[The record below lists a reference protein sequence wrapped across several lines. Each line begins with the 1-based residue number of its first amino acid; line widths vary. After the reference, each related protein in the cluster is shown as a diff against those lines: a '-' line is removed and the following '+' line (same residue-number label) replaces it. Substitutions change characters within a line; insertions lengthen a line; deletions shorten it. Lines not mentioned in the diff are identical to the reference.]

1 MYKLGLTYL
10 VNKFLIDGKDQ
21 PASISVF
28 SGSLSFLLFMLLAPS
43 LLTTAAPVFS
53 ALLWKLWETW
63 LFGEK
68 CSLSSARRRCVQ
80 TGTVG
85 PNPRDGFWVGPG
97 GISSI
102 SSNGLMILFNFI
114 YFHFIGLRGV
124 LFLKIRMTVRDM
136 RKQPLLI
143 CVFTRIS
150 HAVVTTDP
158 HTALAHVR
166 CLAHCLQRAHAHT
179 HPCQLLYKWGDRDS
193 GNSKCLN
200 CWKQGWNLQMYF
212 ESSSSSLY
220 SSVCDCLIRVCIFVY
235 EHMSLSF

>member
-1 MYKLGLTYL
+1 M
-10 VNKFLIDGKDQ
+10 
-21 PASISVF
+21 
-28 SGSLSFLLFMLLAPS
+28 
-43 LLTTAAPVFS
+43 
-53 ALLWKLWETW
+53 
-63 LFGEK
+63 
-68 CSLSSARRRCVQ
+68 Q

-124 LFLKIRMTVRDM
+124 LFLKIWMTVRDM

-179 HPCQLLYKWGDRDS
+179 HPCQLLYNGETGTLGTQNVWTAESRAGTY
-193 GNSKCLN
+193 KCILN
-200 CWKQGWNLQMYF
+200 RVLP
-212 ESSSSSLY
+212 
-220 SSVCDCLIRVCIFVY
+220 VCIPLCVTVLYVY
-235 EHMSLSF
+235 VFLYMNICLCHFKSWNSICWQLQIIKFRIFIPSLTSAT